1 VQYLFDF
8 VENQPED
15 LGFNNELERK
25 FDICV
30 GFGGGEKLRGKENIF
45 LRELFEGSEALIVK
59 EL

>member
-1 VQYLFDF
+1 MFDF

-30 GFGGGEKLRGKENIF
+30 GFGGAEKLRGKENIF